1 MQTIYLAS
9 GSPRRREI
17 LENLGYTVL
26 RLPAEIDE
34 TPFEQE
40 NAQDYVERMA
50 REKNTAT
57 LTQWRD
63 THADEPVYP
72 ILTADTTVAYK
83 GQILGK
89 PESEKHA
96 AEMLSML
103 SDSTHQV
110 LTAVCIYWKGQTEAL
125 VQQSDV
131 RFRKIDEEEIE
142 AYVACGEPMDKA
154 GAYGI
159 QGLGGIFVDH
169 LHGSFTGVM
178 GLPVSETA
186 LLLKKLGLTTPP
198 FSDGLK

>member
-50 REKNTAT
+50 REKNTAA

-63 THADEPVYP
+63 IHADEPVYP

-110 LTAVCIYWKGQTEAL
+110 LTAVCIYWKGQT
-125 VQQSDV
+125 
-131 RFRKIDEEEIE
+131 F
-142 AYVACGEPMDKA
+142 
-154 GAYGI
+154 
-159 QGLGGIFVDH
+159 
-169 LHGSFTGVM
+169 
-178 GLPVSETA
+178 PVNA
-186 LLLKKLGLTTPP
+186 
-198 FSDGLK
+198 DGR